1 MTTTPESFDGLLP
14 PDQLPAAV
22 AAMTAAKGWQAGL
35 ELETAHWDRYIS
47 SHPEALLAS
56 ISSLPGDAFVAMP
69 SLLVAVNYLR
79 HLIAG
84 GDPRSFHDFAHD
96 DSGKAS
102 AERESIDLLIGSAG
116 RTAGHRT
123 QGQLTEAVS
132 AASEG
137 RRLLDGLSPRH
148 RPQVQMSLPHL
159 LIQWGRS
166 FELVDAGG
174 VREYEEAWELANLTG
189 QMLIARRA
197 AASLAWLHADHGRL
211 GAAETWIA
219 RAADITAEGQRY
231 DAPLYLAQ
239 AMVAVDRLDHAG
251 ATAHLAR
258 LSEAPVGEYWAAEIR
273 VRSWIARSADDA
285 VRVER
290 LVDEQRLSRPR
301 PLVVDGANG
310 RYISSA
316 LARLA
321 VLRNR
326 PSPRTPETPEP
337 TPTQR
342 ILRTSAAYREGRM
355 HDVLHEGSMALTSST
370 APRIQ
375 AYGQMLIAAARLGLG
390 RRDAA
395 VAAFLSARDAIE
407 SERLYS
413 GYAVIARDHLLMLE
427 TLSGIELPAQ
437 LASLDAEPHAG
448 AAGSPAVLSRR
459 ERQLLVELASNRSLA
474 EIADALFVSHN
485 TVKTTT
491 GRLYR
496 KLGVHSRK
504 AAVDVAHRMGLV

>member
-1 MTTTPESFDGLLP
+1 MTTTPENSDGLLP

-22 AAMTAAKGWQAGL
+22 AALTAAKGWQAGL
-35 ELETAHWDRYIS
+35 ELETAHWDHYID

-56 ISSLPGDAFVAMP
+56 ISGLPGEAFVSMP

-84 GDPRSFHDFAHD
+84 GDPRSFHDFQHD
-96 DSGKAS
+96 DSGTAS

-123 QGQLTEAVS
+123 QGQLTEAAR

-137 RRLLDGLSPRH
+137 RQLLDGLPPRH

-211 GAAETWIA
+211 GAAETWIG
-219 RAADITAEGQRY
+219 RAADISAEGKRY
-231 DAPLYLAQ
+231 DSPLHLAQ
-239 AMVAVDRLDHAG
+239 AMVAVDRLDHSG
-251 ATAHLAR
+251 AAAHLAR
-258 LSEAPVGEYWAAEIR
+258 LTDAPVGEYWAAEIR
-273 VRSWIARSADDA
+273 VRSWIAQSADDA

-290 LVDEQRLSRPR
+290 LVDEQRMSRPR
-301 PLVVDGANG
+301 PLFADGANG
-310 RYISSA
+310 RYIAAA
-316 LARLA
+316 LARVA
-321 VLRNR
+321 VLRSR
-326 PSPRTPETPEP
+326 PAPGTAETSDS
-337 TPTQR
+337 TPTHR
-342 ILRTSAAYREGRM
+342 ILRASAAYRERRM
-355 HDVLHEGSMALTSST
+355 HDVLHEGSLAVTST
-370 APRIQ
+370 TEPRIQ

-395 VAAFLSARDAIE
+395 VAAFLSARDVID

-413 GYAVIARDHLLMLE
+413 GYAMIARDQLLMLE
-427 TLSGIELPAQ
+427 TLSGIELPSQ
-437 LASLDAEPHAG
+437 LTSLDAEPQG
-448 AAGSPAVLSRR
+448 DTAGSPALLSRR

-474 EIADALFVSHN
+474 EIAEVLFVSHN